1 MKISHEVPLK
11 LLEAS
16 SNFNHYD
23 YCLPHLLDKYEVY
36 KDYFLK
42 AKKDGRYIIMDNS
55 LHELGEAYD
64 TDRLMF
70 WINELVPDEFIV
82 PDVWEE
88 AGKSIDNAAEW
99 SKIKLPKDTL
109 KVAVVQAKSIEEAR
123 ECYLKYQSLGYRKIA
138 FSYGAK
144 YYSELVPHPTRA
156 IATALGRV
164 KVISTLYNDDVISK
178 HDRVHLLG
186 CAVPQEF
193 IYYKDMPFI
202 DTIDTSNPIMAGI
215 ENIKYNVWGLDSKP
229 KTRIDDVMDMSSEDL
244 NRKWHTIYNNIMDF
258 KLINNIK

>member
-1 MKISHEVPLK
+1 MKISHEVPLNI
-11 LLEAS
+11 LEAS
-16 SNFNHYD
+16 RNFNHYD
-23 YCLPHLLDKYEVY
+23 YCLPHLLDKYEKY
-36 KDYFLK
+36 KEYFLD
-42 AKKDGRYIIMDNS
+42 AKKQGRYIIMDNS

-64 TDRLMF
+64 TNRLLY
-70 WINELVPDEFIV
+70 WIEILKPDEFIV

-88 AGKSIDNAAEW
+88 AGRSIDNASEW

-109 KVAVVQAKSIEEAR
+109 KVAVVQAKSIDEADT
-123 ECYLKYQSLGYRKIA
+123 CYRAYRALGYRKIA

-144 YYSELVPHPTRA
+144 YYSELVPHPTKA

-164 KVISTLYNDDVISK
+164 QVISTLYNEDVISK

-202 DTIDTSNPIMAGI
+202 ETIDTSNPIMAGI
-215 ENIKYNVWGLDSKP
+215 ENTKYNVWGLDKKP
-229 KTRIDDVMDMSSEDL
+229 TTRIDDVMEMSSEEL
-244 NRKWHTIYNNIMDF
+244 NRKWSYIYNNIMDF